1 MPFRLWRHPLI
12 AIGNLGSATIGI
24 AMMCNAGYLPAY
36 VQGAMGESPAV
47 AGWVIGASSVVWT
60 LGTIVGAR
68 LMIRTS
74 YRTAGITGSL
84 ILLVG
89 VAVMLMLEP
98 SRGPVWAGFGAAV
111 LGLGMGLCNTTFI
124 VAVQTAVGWG
134 ERGAITAANLF
145 MRTIGQSLGA
155 ALFGF
160 LLSAG
165 ISRRVPNAGDAINQ
179 LLQPGARSLLAPDLA
194 ARLADAFAAAMH
206 DNFLMLGFFSLVL
219 LGFAFGIPARLSPT
233 RLAPAPAAADD

>member
-1 MPFRLWRHPLI
+1 
-12 AIGNLGSATIGI
+12 
-24 AMMCNAGYLPAY
+24 
-36 VQGAMGESPAV
+36 
-47 AGWVIGASSVVWT
+47 
-60 LGTIVGAR
+60 
-68 LMIRTS
+68 
-74 YRTAGITGSL
+74 
-84 ILLVG
+84 
-89 VAVMLMLEP
+89 
-98 SRGPVWAGFGAAV
+98 
-111 LGLGMGLCNTTFI
+111 MGLLNTTFI

-179 LLQPGARSLLAPDLA
+179 LLQPGARSMLAPDLA

-233 RLAPAPAAADD
+233 RLAPVPAADD